1 MGLIRFEGIIPA
13 KLIILVV
20 TALFAVSCACWNA
33 MQPSRS
39 IKIPPYRIEYYHS
52 ADGAPPSAEEKK
64 SKGWYEQSVNDKLSM
79 HYQVARVEE
88 SGIYFYQL
96 LYRAV
101 NAGDKPI
108 AIYDQ
113 NIVLIDSATQQP
125 IEQVQCW
132 NWQKV
137 SAPCNRV
144 EAIPKGEVVKEV
156 RFGYSTEERH
166 APGLIMQLRGLGA
179 KDDVITIDFRT
190 LGGLLQ

>member
-1 MGLIRFEGIIPA
+1 MLTA
-13 KLIILVV
+13 KLMILVM
-20 TALFAVSCACWNA
+20 TTIAAASCCNVFK
-33 MQPSRS
+33 PSRN
-39 IKIPPYRIEYYHS
+39 IKIPPYRIEYYQS
-52 ADGAPPSAEEKK
+52 EDGAPPSIEAKK
-64 SKGWYEQSVNDKLSM
+64 TAGWYAQPVNDTLTM
-79 HYQVARVEE
+79 HYQIARVEE
-88 SGIYFYQL
+88 SGVYFYQL

-113 NIVLIDSATQQP
+113 NISLADSATQQP
-125 IEQVQCW
+125 MEQVQCW

-156 RFGYSTEERH
+156 RFGYATEERY
-166 APGLIMQLRGLGA
+166 APGLIMQVKGLGA
-179 KDDVITIDFRT
+179 KDDVVTVNFRT

>member
-1 MGLIRFEGIIPA
+1 MDVMRSHRMFPA
-13 KLIILVV
+13 NLIIVV
-20 TALFAVSCACWNA
+20 MVLLLAASCCNVF
-33 MQPSRS
+33 QPSRS
-39 IKIPPYRIEYYHS
+39 IKIPPYRIEYYYS
-52 ADGAPPSAEEKK
+52 IDGAPPSREQKDG
-64 SKGWYEQSVNDKLSM
+64 KGWHEQSVNDQLTM
-79 HYQVARVEE
+79 HYQIARVEE

-113 NIVLIDSATQQP
+113 NISLTDSATQQP

-144 EAIPKGEVVKEV
+144 EAIPRGEVVKEV
-156 RFGYSTEERH
+156 RFGYSTEDRY
-166 APGLIMQLRGLGA
+166 APGLIMQVKSLGA
-179 KDDVITIDFRT
+179 KDDVSTVNFRT

>member
-1 MGLIRFEGIIPA
+1 MDRKRFFVMNPA
-13 KLIILVV
+13 QLIIAFMTL
-20 TALFAVSCACWNA
+20 LFAASCCNV

-39 IKIPPYRIEYYHS
+39 IKIPPYRIEYYQS
-52 ADGAPPSAEEKK
+52 ADGAPPTPEEKK
-64 SKGWYEQSVNDKLSM
+64 TAGWYEQPVNDTLTM
-79 HYQVARVEE
+79 HYQIARVEE

-101 NAGDKPI
+101 NAGDQPL

-113 NIVLIDSATQQP
+113 NISLTDSTTQQP

-166 APGLIMQLRGLGA
+166 APGLIMQLKGLGE
-179 KDDVITIDFRT
+179 KNDVITVNFRT
-190 LGGLLQ
+190 LGGLLP

>member
-1 MGLIRFEGIIPA
+1 MRFSVMNPARLI
-13 KLIILVV
+13 LISMTLLF
-20 TALFAVSCACWNA
+20 TASCCNV

-52 ADGAPPSAEEKK
+52 EDGAPPPREKIK
-64 SKGWYEQSVNDKLSM
+64 TAGWYEQPVNDTLTM
-79 HYQVARVEE
+79 HYQIARVEE
-88 SGIYFYQL
+88 SGVYFYQL

-101 NAGDKPI
+101 NAGDKPV

-113 NIVLIDSATQQP
+113 NISLADSSTQQP

-144 EAIPKGEVVKEV
+144 EAIPRGEVVKEV
-156 RFGYSTEERH
+156 RFGYSTEERY
-166 APGLIMQLRGLGA
+166 APGLTMQLRGLGA
-179 KDDVITIDFRT
+179 KDDVITINYRT
-190 LGGLLQ
+190 SGGLLQ

>member
-1 MGLIRFEGIIPA
+1 MRCNRVVPA
-13 KLIILVV
+13 KLMITVM
-20 TALFAVSCACWNA
+20 ALLLAPSCCNVL
-33 MQPSRS
+33 QPSRS

-52 ADGAPPSAEEKK
+52 VDGAPPSQEQKAE
-64 SKGWYEQSVNDKLSM
+64 KGWYEQPVNDQLTM
-79 HYQVARVEE
+79 HYQIARVEE

-113 NIVLIDSATQQP
+113 NILLTDSATQQP

-144 EAIPKGEVVKEV
+144 EAIPRGEVVKEV
-156 RFGYSTEERH
+156 RFGYSTEDRF
-166 APGLIMQLRGLGA
+166 APGLSMQVKGLGA
-179 KDDVITIDFRT
+179 KDDVVTVDFRT
-190 LGGLLQ
+190 PGGLLK

>member
-1 MGLIRFEGIIPA
+1 MDVMGSRRAFPA
-13 KLIILVV
+13 KLIIAVM
-20 TALFAVSCACWNA
+20 ALLLAASCCNVL
-33 MQPSRS
+33 QPSRS

-52 ADGAPPSAEEKK
+52 VDGAPPSPEQKK
-64 SKGWYEQSVNDKLSM
+64 AKGWYEQSVNDQLIM

-96 LYRAV
+96 FYRAV
-101 NAGDKPI
+101 NGGDKPV

-113 NIVLIDSATQQP
+113 NISLTDSATQQP

-144 EAIPKGEVVKEV
+144 EAIPRGEVVKEV
-156 RFGYSTEERH
+156 RFGYSTEDRY
-166 APGLIMQLRGLGA
+166 APGLIMQVKGLGA
-179 KDDVITIDFRT
+179 KDAVVTVNFRT

>member
-1 MGLIRFEGIIPA
+1 MYLKRYTVMNLA
-13 KLIILVV
+13 KLIILVA
-20 TALFAVSCACWNA
+20 TAIFAFSCACWNV

-52 ADGAPPSAEEKK
+52 DDGAPPSREQKK
-64 SKGWYEQSVNDKLSM
+64 VKGWYEQPVADQLTM
-79 HYQVARVEE
+79 HYQIARVEE

-113 NIVLIDSATQQP
+113 NISLTDSTTQQP

-144 EAIPKGEVVKEV
+144 EAIPRGEVVKEV
-156 RFGYSTEERH
+156 RFGYSTEDRF
-166 APGLIMQLRGLGA
+166 APGLRMQVKGLGA
-179 KDDVITIDFRT
+179 KDDIITVNFRT

>member
-1 MGLIRFEGIIPA
+1 MDLRRSSVMSPA
-13 KLIILVV
+13 KLITLVM
-20 TALFAVSCACWNA
+20 TLLFAASCCNV

-52 ADGAPPSAEEKK
+52 DDGAPPSPEAKK
-64 SKGWYEQSVNDKLSM
+64 TAGWYEQPVNDQLIM

-113 NIVLIDSATQQP
+113 NILLTDSATQQP

-144 EAIPKGEVVKEV
+144 EAIPRGEVVKEV

-166 APGLIMQLRGLGA
+166 APGLIMQVRGLGA
-179 KDDVITIDFRT
+179 KDDVITINFRT

>member
-1 MGLIRFEGIIPA
+1 MNVTRCYRVFPA
-13 KLIILVV
+13 KQVILVM
-20 TALFAVSCACWNA
+20 ALLLVASCCNV

-39 IKIPPYRIEYYHS
+39 IKIPPYRVEYYYS
-52 ADGAPPSAEEKK
+52 VDGAPPSTEQKDA
-64 SKGWYEQSVNDKLSM
+64 KGWYEQPVNDQLTM

-113 NIVLIDSATQQP
+113 NVSLTDSATQQP

-137 SAPCNRV
+137 SVPCNRV
-144 EAIPKGEVVKEV
+144 EAIPRGEVVKEV
-156 RFGYSTEERH
+156 RFGYSTEDRY
-166 APGLIMQLRGLGA
+166 APGLILQLKGLGA
-179 KDDVITIDFRT
+179 KDDVITVNFRT

>member
-1 MGLIRFEGIIPA
+1 MGLIRFEGMIPA

-52 ADGAPPSAEEKK
+52 ADGAPPSADDKK
-64 SKGWYEQSVNDKLSM
+64 TKGWYEQAVDDNLTM
-79 HYQVARVEE
+79 HYQIARVEE

-101 NAGDKPI
+101 NAGDRPI

-113 NIVLIDSATQQP
+113 NIALVDSSTQQP

-137 SAPCNRV
+137 SVPCNSI
-144 EAIPKGEVVKEV
+144 EALPRGAEVKEV

-166 APGLIMQLRGLGA
+166 APGLNMKISGLGA
-179 KDDVITIDFRT
+179 KDTVLTIDFRT
-190 LGGLLQ
+190 PGGLLQ

>member
-1 MGLIRFEGIIPA
+1 
-13 KLIILVV
+13 
-20 TALFAVSCACWNA
+20 
-33 MQPSRS
+33 
-39 IKIPPYRIEYYHS
+39 
-52 ADGAPPSAEEKK
+52 
-64 SKGWYEQSVNDKLSM
+64 VNDQLTM

-101 NAGDKPI
+101 NAGDRPI

-113 NIVLIDSATQQP
+113 NISLTDSSTQQP

-144 EAIPKGEVVKEV
+144 EAIPRGEVVKEV
-156 RFGYSTEERH
+156 RFGYSTEDRH
-166 APGLIMQLRGLGA
+166 APGLIMQVKGLSA
-179 KDDVITIDFRT
+179 KDDVSTVTFRT